1 MRVIAQQGD
10 SVDSLCWRHLGST
23 DAVEQTLEANPGLAA
38 LGPILPMGTAVDL
51 PDSSIATAKTTN
63 LIQLWD

>member
-23 DAVEQTLEANPGLAA
+23 DAVEQTLDSNPGIAA
-38 LGPILPMGTAVDL
+38 LGAILPMGTVVVL
-51 PDSSIATAKTTN
+51 PDVAPVKNNN